1 MKYLKFLLTSASLL
15 FAGGVFAQTDGG
27 EVAAIADGTKKSGYP
42 IHVSGSIQSDILIP
56 QEDKDIGAQ
65 KYDEWALTNTY
76 ALVNAQ
82 SEYVDAGARFE
93 FLRFPLPGFEKD
105 LKGWG
110 VPYFYVKG
118 KYKWAEL
125 TLGDYYEQF
134 GSGFILRTYEERS
147 LGIDNSLRGGRLV
160 VRPVKGV
167 QLKALTGKQRRYW
180 HHNDALVSGADLELS
195 LDQWSNAM
203 TESGTFVTL
212 GASFVNKHEDKDE
225 NVMVSPTQKLNL
237 PENVNAFDV
246 RARFQKGNVNI
257 LAEYAQKTQ
266 DPSFD
271 NEYIYRK
278 GYVAMLSGSYS
289 KRGFSLLLQAKRSDN
304 MSFRS
309 MRTMSGTSSFINHLP
324 AFTMEHTY
332 TLAALYPYATQPM
345 GEWAY
350 QAELGY
356 TFKRKTALGG
366 KYGTSVK
373 LNFSHVHSLDKR
385 FKSIPVNYPDGVSTT
400 YSGSDGYG
408 SPFWKWGDEMYYQDF
423 NVQIDKKLSKNFKLN
438 LMYMNQHYNKS
449 AIEGEGGTIHSNIF
463 VAEGKYRFNPKF
475 TLRGELQY
483 LTTKQDDGDW
493 AFGLLELSMLPHWM
507 FTISDT
513 WNCGETNIH
522 YYQGSVTFNIKSHRI
537 QAGYGRTRAGY
548 NCSGGVCRYVPAS
561 KGVTIS
567 YNYNF

>member
-1 MKYLKFLLTSASLL
+1 MVSASLL
-15 FAGGVFAQTDGG
+15 IASVAVAQTGG
-27 EVAAIADGTKKSGYP
+27 DDAVSVANSEKSGGYP

-56 QEDKDIGAQ
+56 QEDKDIGAE

-93 FLRFPLPGFEKD
+93 FLEHPLPGFEKD

-167 QLKALTGKQRRYW
+167 QLKALSGKQRRYW

-195 LDQWSNAM
+195 LDQWSKSLA
-203 TESGTFVTL
+203 ESGTFITL
-212 GASFVNKHEDKDE
+212 GASYVNKHEKNDDD
-225 NVMVSPTQKLNL
+225 VMVTPTYKLKF

-246 RARFQKGNVNI
+246 RARYQKGNVNL

-271 NEYIYRK
+271 NEYIYGR

-289 KRGFSLLLQAKRSDN
+289 KPGFSLLLQAKRSDN

-309 MRTMSGTSSFINHLP
+309 ERTMNGTSSFINHLP

-332 TLAALYPYATQPM
+332 TLAALYPYATRPM

-350 QAELGY
+350 QAELAY

-366 KYGTSVK
+366 RYGTTVK
-373 LNFSHVHSLDKR
+373 LNFSHVHSLEKNMKVIRVD
-385 FKSIPVNYPDGVSTT
+385 YPDGVRMSYT
-400 YSGSDGYG
+400 GSDGYS
-408 SPFWKWGDEMYYQDF
+408 SPFWAWGDDTYYQDI
-423 NVQIDKKLSKNFKLN
+423 NVQIDKKLTKDFKLN
-438 LMYMNQHYNKS
+438 LMYMNQQYNKT
-449 AIEGEGGTIHSNIF
+449 AVEGEGGMIYSNIF
-463 VAEGKYRFNPKF
+463 VAEGKYRFNSKF

-483 LTTKQDDGDW
+483 LTTGQDEGDW

-507 FTISDT
+507 FTLSDT
-513 WNCGETNIH
+513 WNCGETDIH
-522 YYQGSVTFNIKSHRI
+522 YYQGSVTFNYKSHRI

-561 KGVTIS
+561 KGVTVS